1 MTTGE
6 LYAEAFPAKRFTGID
21 EDDGVI
27 PTEER
32 YRLLGAPEGRRQYLL
47 GLASDKPAAAAAA
60 STTVEKPRTRAEIMA
75 EIAPLAKKII
85 TPAEYKPSTR
95 SEGTAI
101 VGDVS
106 WFIRFG
112 EDGFGG
118 DKVRWSRPKVKWE
131 LWPEVNAVAIKPP
144 SATGGSQAESGGG
157 GSSVLTGS
165 QAPSPKPRQGGT
177 HPGPTPGTRSAAS
190 SEPAAPAAQPAAA
203 APNAANDDDGPEE
216 TKRSARRKRKKER
229 DVRQIAD
236 LEEETRRLRER
247 LTAVKRELAVYK
259 KAEEAK
265 RPRTE

>member
-1 MTTGE
+1 MLPRREIFVGVWSLDE
-6 LYAEAFPAKRFTGID
+6 RLVRNFSVGVMERKLSDFHIGPSSVMAFSILPLRKTLLKYSILARLGFRF
-21 EDDGVI
+21 GVKS
-27 PTEER
+27 TR
-32 YRLLGAPEGRRQYLL
+32 W
-47 GLASDKPAAAAAA
+47 LASSKPAA
-60 STTVEKPRTRAEIMA
+60 SM
-75 EIAPLAKKII
+75 
-85 TPAEYKPSTR
+85 
-95 SEGTAI
+95 GTAI
-101 VGDVS
+101 VGDVC

-165 QAPSPKPRQGGT
+165 QAPSPMPRQGGT
-177 HPGPTPGTRSAAS
+177 HPGPTPGTRPAAS
-190 SEPAAPAAQPAAA
+190 SEPAASNAPQPAAA
-203 APNAANDDDGPEE
+203 APNADNDEPEE

-247 LTAVKRELAVYK
+247 LTAVEKELAVFK
-259 KAEEAK
+259 KAEETK
-265 RPRTE
+265 RARKE